1 MEVSSC
7 GGLLVSEKLAFVVRD
22 AGGSS
27 KSELSPRMLLLPAAA
42 SMFRKGFGRKLH

>member
-22 AGGSS
+22 TGSSS
-27 KSELSPRMLLLPAAA
+27 KSELSSRMLLLPEPA
-42 SMFRKGFGRKLH
+42 SVCREGFGKKPH